1 MLNKVIH
8 VRSAE
13 FDDDSKYLKE
23 IQNEMEQ
30 RRENIYFNEN
40 IDYIGE

>member
-1 MLNKVIH
+1 
-8 VRSAE
+8 
-13 FDDDSKYLKE
+13 LKE

>member
-1 MLNKVIH
+1 MSPRVFEN
-8 VRSAE
+8 
-13 FDDDSKYLKE
+13 LKE